1 MSMIKVK
8 SLKKSYG
15 DFEAVK
21 GIDFQVE
28 EGSFV
33 AFLGENGAG
42 KSTTINMLATLLKKT
57 SGEVMINGH
66 MLDEKDELIR
76 KNIGVVFQNN
86 MLDDFMT
93 VEENLISRGKLYGY
107 GKKEFAQ
114 MIFKL
119 SNQVGIHEILSKKY
133 GKLSGGQRRRAD
145 IARALI
151 GKPKVLIL
159 DEPTTG
165 LDPYTRKNVW
175 DCILQLRDE
184 EALTVFLTTHYMEE
198 AANADQIIIIDKGEI
213 IENDSPA
220 NLKVKY
226 SEDTLIFYPKEKNAI
241 IEKLEET
248 EHKVKIDGEKY
259 ICHIKNNL
267 DAIKIIGMVK
277 DEIDGFELIKG
288 NLDQVFMTLV
298 EQNLEGRTSYV

>member
-1 MSMIKVK
+1 MIEVK
-8 SLKKSYG
+8 NLKKSYG

-42 KSTTINMLATLLKKT
+42 KSTTINMLSTLLKKT
-57 SGEVMINGH
+57 SGEASINGH
-66 MLDEKDELIR
+66 FLDEKDELIR
-76 KNIGVVFQNN
+76 KNIGVVFQNS
-86 MLDDFMT
+86 MLDDFLT
-93 VEENLISRGKLYGY
+93 VKENLISRGKLYGY
-107 GKKEFAQ
+107 RKNELDRV
-114 MIFKL
+114 INRL
-119 SNQVGIHEILSKKY
+119 SDQIGIHEILSKKY

-145 IARALI
+145 IARALV

-175 DCILQLRDE
+175 DCILQLREE

-226 SEDTLIFYPKEKNAI
+226 SEDTLVFYPKEKNTI
-241 IEKLEET
+241 IKKLVEK
-248 EHKVKIDGEKY
+248 EHKVKIEGEKY

-298 EQNLEGRTSYV
+298 EQNQERRESYV